1 MFLDYFIKKLH
12 FLQKSFPLEIVLTNT
27 VYKTRRTRT
36 FLLQP
41 TTHMDELQGLNY
53 NISCL
58 P

>member
-36 FLLQP
+36 SLLP
-41 TTHMDELQGLNY
+41 PMSYMAELQDLNY